1 MKLNKSLPKD
11 SLLEITDVVQ
21 NNCTFINVIGSAAG
35 TMGEALIPATE
46 EKPDVLT
53 SEESR
58 VGLRKDCASKDFHP

>member
-1 MKLNKSLPKD
+1 MH
-11 SLLEITDVVQ
+11 
-21 NNCTFINVIGSAAG
+21 NNCTFINIIGSPAG

-46 EKPDVLT
+46 EKPDVFT